1 MSGIASIYATF
12 ASDEEARRIGRVL
25 VEERLAACVNIL
37 GQCHSIYRWQG
48 RIEEASEVA
57 AIFKVAA
64 DQAELA
70 LKRIAE
76 LHSYDV
82 PAAVIWPIADALGDY
97 ARWVAAEVPDKA
109 SGTL

>member
-1 MSGIASIYATF
+1 MTGIVSVYATF
-12 ASDEEARRIGRVL
+12 ADEEEARRIGRTV

-37 GQCHSIYRWQG
+37 GPCHSIYRWQG
-48 RIEEASEVA
+48 RIEEAGEVA

-64 DQAELA
+64 DQAEPA

-82 PAAVIWPIADALGDY
+82 PAAVIWPIERSLPAYAD
-97 ARWVAAEVPDKA
+97 WVREEAGA
-109 SGTL
+109 S